1 MSSSESEG
9 EDNLEEEEVEE
20 EGEKVEADLPA
31 QSKKTFAELGL
42 SDVLVEAA
50 EKVSRWPGAL
60 YETTWVITAEFDVIF
75 LVK

>member
-9 EDNLEEEEVEE
+9 EDNPEEEEVEE
-20 EGEKVEADLPA
+20 EGEKVKVEADLPA

-60 YETTWVITAEFDVIF
+60 YETTWV
-75 LVK
+75 